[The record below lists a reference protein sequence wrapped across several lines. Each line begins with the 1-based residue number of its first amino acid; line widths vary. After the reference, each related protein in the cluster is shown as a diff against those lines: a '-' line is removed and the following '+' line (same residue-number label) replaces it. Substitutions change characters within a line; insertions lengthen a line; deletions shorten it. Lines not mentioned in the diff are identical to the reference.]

1 MTITALLEGLLV
13 WAFYPLW
20 LVAGLIDYLF
30 HRRTRIERTSGRREA
45 WLHLAQF
52 AVLGIA
58 LGAVAGL
65 HMNRLAFA
73 LLTVCVV
80 AHSALAH
87 ADIAFTEGRRAI
99 APLEQQVH
107 GYMEVL
113 PVTALAILAVLHWET
128 LSIQDWNW
136 RAKPAPGAGAWALV
150 GSYLVLA
157 GVPILEELLRCLR
170 GFRHHEVEDDHQRS
184 ESHDPEG
191 DPGSQVTSV
200 RGR

>member
-1 MTITALLEGLLV
+1 MTIPALLEGLLV

-20 LVAGLIDYLF
+20 LVAGFIDYLF

-45 WLHLAQF
+45 WLHVAQF

-58 LGAVAGL
+58 LGVVAGL
-65 HMNRLAFA
+65 DMNRLAFA
-73 LLTVCVV
+73 LLTACVV
-80 AHSALAH
+80 AHSALAY
-87 ADIAFTEGRRAI
+87 ADVAFTEGRRFI

-113 PVTALAILAVLHWET
+113 PVAALAVLAVLHWET
-128 LSIQDWNW
+128 LSIPDWMW
-136 RAKPAPGAGAWALV
+136 RPKPAPAAGAWTLV

-157 GVPILEELLRCLR
+157 GAPVLEELLRCLR
-170 GFRHHEVEDDHQRS
+170 GFRHHQVENDHQRS
-184 ESHDPEG
+184 EGHDPER
-191 DPGSQVTSV
+191 DPGSQVASI